1 MESLSSMSL
10 DDQITERPRLFE
22 LVDFDENEL

>member
-10 DDQITERPRLFE
+10 DDQITERPRLLE